1 MGLDVKINK
10 TMLYS
15 HLCST
20 QLGIKWNIFV
30 ILPHIFF
37 SFQLGAKFWCSKFCK
52 EKHGKVWRGY
62 PALRHL
68 ENLLSSPNPA
78 KLEQL
83 PSRKQ
88 ALIPHQDWWQAS
100 HLGLWSPGGYG
111 AGRYPPQATLC
122 PCQSSNARRGQKIIH
137 QLEWWQRFQAAGA
150 AGLHP
155 RAFGRGHGSYGAVG
169 HHLLGLGGAAKL
181 GCAGG
186 SPGPGL
192 QSSGHG
198 LTAGTRKGWDKIQW
212 ESFAGHQ
219 DYDGHGEQDT
229 RKRSSGRLR
238 HPWHWERLG
247 RASVCRESQQCW
259 SWVLEAPLRNEYL
272 EVYLLWQLTF
282 LVWVSSLALIS
293 QRGWT
298 LGSLSFWW
306 CLVFF

>member
-68 ENLLSSPNPA
+68 GNLLSSPNPA
-78 KLEQL
+78 RLEQF

-88 ALIPHQDWWQAS
+88 ALVPHQDWWQAS

-111 AGRYPPQATLC
+111 AGRYPPQATSC

-155 RAFGRGHGSYGAVG
+155 RAFGPGHGSYGAVG
-169 HHLLGLGGAAKL
+169 HHHLGLGGAAKL

-198 LTAGTRKGWDKIQW
+198 HSPRGEHTPSAGR
-212 ESFAGHQ
+212 
-219 DYDGHGEQDT
+219 
-229 RKRSSGRLR
+229 
-238 HPWHWERLG
+238 G
-247 RASVCRESQQCW
+247 RAGLQHQI
-259 SWVLEAPLRNEYL
+259 
-272 EVYLLWQLTF
+272 
-282 LVWVSSLALIS
+282 SLADEKQHRHKKYCVQS
-293 QRGWT
+293 DGNKFSGDT
-298 LGSLSFWW
+298 
-306 CLVFF
+306 